1 MVRHA
6 LFQIALPHVLVVV
19 VWASGCTGGFSPD
32 AGEPFYSDDLGREAE
47 LPGDEGVL
55 AGTFALKTVNTTLI
69 TIPVIER
76 EEQGGG
82 VNFRLVTRTWDA
94 DASLYRQESSLCGG
108 FNYEVAG
115 VVTSLPES
123 TYRAVPTSTEEIVDV
138 DHTTGTYLST
148 GHLQLW
154 ALQDLPDPFTT
165 PLPATEQEATVPPHS
180 DRIYDMDDDGE
191 LGVTTF
197 VSGLVEGRQF
207 IAQRKT
213 VEIEGITIGPDY
225 AFGLARNTNEL
236 VYLGN
241 DNTLL
246 DQRSEGASQPHPDP
260 KESWFEEVRVD
271 AGTTCDDVMAMSEDG
286 TLSRVRPF

>member
-1 MVRHA
+1 MRACGSAFAIFGVA
-6 LFQIALPHVLVVV
+6 LA
-19 VWASGCTGGFSPD
+19 ACNGGTPD
-32 AGEPFYSDDLGREAE
+32 AGEPFYSDDIGMEAE
-47 LPGDEGVL
+47 PPGDEGVL

-82 VNFRLVTRTWDA
+82 VNYRLVTRTWDA
-94 DASLYRQESSLCGG
+94 EAGLYRQSSFLCGG

-123 TYRAVPTSTEEIVDV
+123 TYRAVPESTAETLVV
-138 DHTTGTYLST
+138 DHAAGTYFSD

-154 ALQDLPDPFTT
+154 ALQDLPDPFETE
-165 PLPATEQEATVPPHS
+165 LPATEAEAALPPHNE
-180 DRIYDMDDDGE
+180 RIYDMDDDGE
-191 LGVTTF
+191 PGATTF
-197 VSGLVEGRQF
+197 VSGLVEGRQY

-213 VEIEGITIGPDY
+213 VEIEGITLGPDR
-225 AFGLARNTNEL
+225 FIGLARNTNEI

-241 DNTLL
+241 DNPLL

-260 KESWFEEVRVD
+260 KESWFEERRVD
-271 AGTTCDDVMAMSEDG
+271 EGATCDDVVQMGEDDV
-286 TLSRVRPF
+286 LARVRPF

>member
-1 MVRHA
+1 MVRTRRFA
-6 LFQIALPHVLVVV
+6 WVILLGSLLSA
-19 VWASGCTGGFSPD
+19 CTGTFSPD
-32 AGEPFYSDDLGREAE
+32 AGEPFYSDDIGREAE

-82 VNFRLVTRTWDA
+82 VNLRLVTRTFD
-94 DASLYRQESSLCGG
+94 DDEKVYRQSSTLCGG

-123 TYRAVPTSTEEIVDV
+123 TYRAVPESTSEIVVV
-138 DHTTGTYLST
+138 DHATGTYLST

-154 ALQDLPDPFTT
+154 ALKDLPDPFTT
-165 PLPATEQEATVPPHS
+165 ALPATEEEAALPPHS
-180 DRIYDMDDDGE
+180 DRIYDMDGDNQ

-197 VSGLVEGRQF
+197 VSGLVEGRQY

-213 VEIEGITIGPDY
+213 VEIEGITLGPDK
-225 AFGLARNTNEL
+225 FIGLARNTNEL

-241 DNTLL
+241 DNPLL

-260 KESWFEEVRVD
+260 KESWFEEIRVD
-271 AGTTCDDVMAMSEDG
+271 ASTTCDDVMDMSEDG
-286 TLSRVRPF
+286 TLSRIRPF